1 VDDRLDRHDRGFHR
15 QRHIGANDKAS
26 SRGGARRERF
36 VSRSCQSRGRNVHR
50 GNALPAKNKLPKIRH
65 PAGWPQGAHSLEA
78 FIYDKPLLAW
88 TVQQGFGS
96 SIELIDTT
104 FDPQEY
110 AFAVP
115 SNSPLERTI
124 NVAILEAVHSDW
136 WEQTTFRY
144 LGSR

>member
-1 VDDRLDRHDRGFHR
+1 MVRAIEAATSSHKPKLSEAELRSKYGLSGPYLYYPAQFWPHKN
-15 QRHIGANDKAS
+15 HINLLHGLKAL
-26 SRGGARRERF
+26 R
-36 VSRSCQSRGRNVHR
+36 
-50 GNALPAKNKLPKIRH
+50 
-65 PAGWPQGAHSLEA
+65 AHSLEA